1 MASESEPMDIEEEVD
16 EIDQEIKKPEDE
28 GRVPNAERELNYQ
41 RKPSA
46 EDLKAP
52 DVFRGMRN
60 EIIPIL
66 RFYNTP
72 TGLPENPKD
81 KKVLPKPPP
90 KPPKGSQAA
99 HLEANPDTVD
109 YSFYKSQLIKFMEKL
124 KKVSGTTERQ
134 DTMNERGTQRGGMG
148 SGVTSQRT
156 RNRNEKLQ
164 HEKLHSDDVKPEKT
178 PRKQMSAEA
187 LERRRLNFE
196 KPKTRKHTD
205 LRRRKYRN
213 QSETKEETV
222 QLEGKELDAY
232 IKRRFPNW
240 KRPTKKTSSF
250 TNSLLELNE
259 KLKRGGESI
268 GSDSKQSG
276 KAPFKGGAGT
286 ADRKVNRLSAG
297 DQTKKP
303 KMDKEGNLVPNR
315 STTGTGKKDKPT
327 SSGVNFRANRRSRVG
342 GAMGGLKIRESKP
355 VVTASSRT
363 GGAGAPKV
371 GDRTPSQTRS
381 GQQRAAKRGIKL
393 NVVNRFSSSGTL
405 ASGEFDNPDD
415 PVAGGQSSKKM
426 PQLGADLSDKK
437 ISTNKPS
444 MATRKPAK
452 RTGLGT
458 SGLGS
463 GVGSPIS
470 RANNREW
477 FSEVYGI

>member
-1 MASESEPMDIEEEVD
+1 MASESKPMDIEEEVED
-16 EIDQEIKKPEDE
+16 IDQEIKKPEE
-28 GRVPNAERELNYQ
+28 GQVAERELNYQ

-52 DVFRGMRN
+52 DIFRGMRSQ
-60 EIIPIL
+60 IL
-66 RFYNTP
+66 PVLQAYNTP
-72 TGLPENPKD
+72 TGMPENPKD
-81 KKVLPKPPP
+81 EKVLPKPDPVP
-90 KPPKGSQAA
+90 KKGTQAKF
-99 HLEANPDTVD
+99 LVDNPDTKHLD
-109 YSFYKSQLIKFMEKL
+109 MFKSELIKFMDRIKGVY
-124 KKVSGTTERQ
+124 VSEAQ
-134 DTMNERGTQRGGMG
+134 EVMHDRGTNRGGKG
-148 SGVTSQRT
+148 SGAAAQRT
-156 RNRNEKLQ
+156 RNRNEKLDY
-164 HEKLHSDDVKPEKT
+164 EKLHRYDEKPEPTK
-178 PRKQMSAEA
+178 RKPMSAEA

-196 KPKTRKHTD
+196 KPRARKHTD
-205 LRRRKYRN
+205 LTRRKYRN
-213 QSETKEETV
+213 Q
-222 QLEGKELDAY
+222 
-232 IKRRFPNW
+232 
-240 KRPTKKTSSF
+240 SF
-250 TNSLLELNE
+250 TNSLLELNN

-268 GSDSKQSG
+268 GSDSTPSG
-276 KAPFKGGAGT
+276 KAPFRGGTHT
-286 ADRKVNRLSAG
+286 ADRKINRLQAG
-297 DQTKKP
+297 EHKKLQY
-303 KMDKEGNLVPNR
+303 DKEGNLVPNR

-342 GAMGGLKIRESKP
+342 GAMGGLKIRETKP

-393 NVVNRFSSSGTL
+393 NVVNRFSPSGTL

-463 GVGSPIS
+463 GVGSPIA